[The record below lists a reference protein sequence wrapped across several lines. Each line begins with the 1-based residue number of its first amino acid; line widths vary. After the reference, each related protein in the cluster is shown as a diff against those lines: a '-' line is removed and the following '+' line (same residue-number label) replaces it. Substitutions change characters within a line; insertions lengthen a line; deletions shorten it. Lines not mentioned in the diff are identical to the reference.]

1 MQIVISVYFYLGK
14 NTRSLFTYYDS
25 FVLMLEFVSQH
36 TGCAFFICKIFS
48 GGIDMKKAK
57 NHQPAVSAYHDAQ
70 RIFNRAVQR
79 RRG

>member
-25 FVLMLEFVSQH
+25 FVLMLEFVSQQ

-48 GGIDMKKAK
+48 GGIDMKKSK
-57 NHQPAVSAYHDAQ
+57 KSSACC
-70 RIFNRAVQR
+70 
-79 RRG
+79 